1 VHFTRA
7 QTGGSGLD
15 QVLVD
20 SKDMVASDCEN
31 VSFSLASEE
40 AFFETIPQSFF
51 KKLPPPPKVSGYL
64 RGRRGR
70 QSRKEVRILKGSVS
84 FSCPAPIHLSAWKR
98 CAQKFAGRATKLVV
112 WKRGGLP
119 AKNTKITRLG
129 DTHRFCGAA
138 SFLAWERVSPPP
150 LSGSHEER
158 KNG

>member
-7 QTGGSGLD
+7 QTDGSGFD
-15 QVLVD
+15 RVLAD
-20 SKDMVASDCEN
+20 SKDVVAADCEK

-51 KKLPPPPKVSGYL
+51 KELPPPPKVSGYL

-70 QSRKEVRILKGSVS
+70 QSWKEARVLRGSAP
-84 FSCPAPIHLSAWKR
+84 FSCPAPIHPSAWKR
-98 CAQKFAGRATKLVV
+98 CSQKFAVRAAKQVV
-112 WKRGGLP
+112 WKRAGLT
-119 AKNTKITRLG
+119 AINTKITRLG

-138 SFLAWERVSPPP
+138 SFLTWERVGPPL
-150 LSGSHEER
+150 LSGSHAER